1 MNKYIAVIFMMLVLI
16 GLESFVAPAKVSMPV
31 LGATD
36 KDWSHQSFWY
46 RPWGV
51 SGVHKGID
59 IFAKKG
65 APVVA
70 AQSGLVVYR
79 GNIKLGGNVVLVI
92 SKRGWLHYYAH
103 LNTVSIDKRLIKQG
117 EAIGSVGNSGNAKNK
132 PPHLHYAV
140 LNIVPRPL
148 EFQFS
153 AQGWKLM
160 FYRNPSELII

>member
-1 MNKYIAVIFMMLVLI
+1 MNKYIVIIFIMLTLI
-16 GLESFVAPAKVSMPV
+16 VLESSVVPAKVSMPV

-36 KDWSHQSFWY
+36 KDWNHQSFWY

-65 APVVA
+65 APVLA
-70 AQSGLVVYR
+70 AQGGLVVYR
-79 GNIKLGGNVVLVI
+79 GDIKLGGNVVLVM

-103 LNTVSIDKRLIKQG
+103 LNTVRADKRLIRQG
-117 EAIGSVGNSGNAKNK
+117 EIIGSVGNSGNAKNK

-140 LNIVPRPL
+140 LNLIPRPL

>member
-1 MNKYIAVIFMMLVLI
+1 MNKYIVIIFIMLTLI
-16 GLESFVAPAKVSMPV
+16 VLESFVVPAKVSMPV

-65 APVVA
+65 TPVRA
-70 AQSGLVVYR
+70 AQGGLVVYR
-79 GNIKLGGNVVLVI
+79 GDIKLGGNVVLVM

-103 LNTVSIDKRLIKQG
+103 LNTVRTDKHLIRQG
-117 EAIGSVGNSGNAKNK
+117 EIIGSVGNSGNAKNK

-140 LNIVPRPL
+140 LNLIPRPL